1 MTAPPAVA
9 EPPVGSQEYIVAV
22 VGGGGWREVA
32 DRDRLTESVCDA
44 LSPMSNNRGGG
55 SADKHQLLKCF
66 ILDNYLFNS
75 A

>member
-9 EPPVGSQEYIVAV
+9 EPPVGSQEYTVAV
-22 VGGGGWREVA
+22 VVVMGGGLA

-66 ILDNYLFNS
+66 ILDNYLFHS